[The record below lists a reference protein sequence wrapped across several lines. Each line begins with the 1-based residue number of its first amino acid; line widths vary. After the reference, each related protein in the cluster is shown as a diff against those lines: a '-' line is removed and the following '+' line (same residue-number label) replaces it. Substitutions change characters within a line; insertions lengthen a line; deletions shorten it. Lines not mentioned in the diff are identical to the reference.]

1 MAITNATPA
10 VTRTARHGILRPN
23 STARPRSGSVTPC
36 DVWRY
41 TRTGPVVPVTATG
54 SPRVAEDARR
64 SVRDT
69 SRSAVHARA
78 TRSVGRWSAS
88 LISAT
93 STGVNAAAIHVP
105 AIHSCE
111 VTAAAVADATL
122 AIVSVRVLRRRSSSR
137 SAERAGGMRPGRVAM
152 HSFTHLHARYVR
164 AMGRLDDK
172 KVAFLATNGVE
183 QVELTEPWKK
193 VEEEGGTPELVSLES
208 GEIQAFE
215 HLDHGDTFQV
225 DRTVQEANEADYDGL
240 VLPGGVANPDF
251 LRGDEDAV
259 AFVRAFFDAQ
269 KPVAV
274 ICHGPWTLVEADV
287 VRDRTITSW
296 PTIRTDIRNAG
307 GNWVDEEVVVDNG
320 LVSSRKPDDL
330 PAFCDKLAEEIC
342 EGRHASTSAS

>member
-1 MAITNATPA
+1 
-10 VTRTARHGILRPN
+10 
-23 STARPRSGSVTPC
+23 
-36 DVWRY
+36 
-41 TRTGPVVPVTATG
+41 
-54 SPRVAEDARR
+54 
-64 SVRDT
+64 
-69 SRSAVHARA
+69 
-78 TRSVGRWSAS
+78 
-88 LISAT
+88 
-93 STGVNAAAIHVP
+93 
-105 AIHSCE
+105 
-111 VTAAAVADATL
+111 
-122 AIVSVRVLRRRSSSR
+122 
-137 SAERAGGMRPGRVAM
+137 
-152 HSFTHLHARYVR
+152 
-164 AMGRLDDK
+164 MGQRLKGK
-172 KVAFLATNGVE
+172 KVAFLATDGVE

-215 HLDHGDTFQV
+215 HLDHGDRFQV

-251 LRGDEDAV
+251 LRGDDDAV

-296 PTIRTDIRNAG
+296 PTIQTDIRNAG